1 MSSFTDIDA
10 SLGCREEHQMPT
22 NDPDEAALQTVREL
36 ENVRIAAIRDND
48 ADTMAKI
55 IDDKFIYINDSG
67 KIYDRDSYLTAVRTH
82 ELTYS
87 SDLQLTET
95 DHRVD
100 GDLIII
106 VGMMLGHARLD
117 GEQQV
122 YHVRNMRL
130 WRARGAEWKLLAWQS
145 SVLW

>member
-1 MSSFTDIDA
+1 MS
-10 SLGCREEHQMPT
+10 T
-22 NDPDEAALQTVREL
+22 NNADDAALQAVREL
-36 ENVRIAAIRDND
+36 EKVRIVAIREND
-48 ADTMAKI
+48 ADAMAGI
-55 IDDKFIYINDSG
+55 LDEKFIYINGSG
-67 KIYDRDSYLTAVRTH
+67 KIYDRESYATAVRTH

-100 GDLIII
+100 GDLVIL

-130 WRARGAEWKLLAWQS
+130 WRARGATWKLLAWQS
-145 SVLW
+145 SVLPTWSVSPEEPTG

>member
-1 MSSFTDIDA
+1 MSVSNTE
-10 SLGCREEHQMPT
+10 G
-22 NDPDEAALQTVREL
+22 AALQAVREL
-36 ENVRIAAIRDND
+36 EKVRIVAIRDND
-48 ADTMAKI
+48 ADAMAGI
-55 IDDKFIYINDSG
+55 LDEKFIYINGSG
-67 KIYDRDSYLTAVRTH
+67 KIYDRDAYTTAVRSH

-100 GDLIII
+100 GNLVIL
-106 VGMMLGHARLD
+106 VGMMIGHARFD

-122 YHVRNMRL
+122 YHLRNMRV

-145 SVLW
+145 SVFWQVPIWSGAPQEQTS

>member
-1 MSSFTDIDA
+1 VAASGAGQDSSPDIHARSGFRGAED
-10 SLGCREEHQMPT
+10 
-22 NDPDEAALQTVREL
+22 
-36 ENVRIAAIRDND
+36 
-48 ADTMAKI
+48 
-55 IDDKFIYINDSG
+55 INGSG
-67 KIYDRDSYLTAVRTH
+67 KIYDRDAYITAVRSH

-100 GDLIII
+100 GSLVIL

-122 YHVRNMRL
+122 YHLSPKNS
-130 WRARGAEWKLLAWQS
+130 WGPGGHGTS
-145 SVLW
+145 C

>member
-1 MSSFTDIDA
+1 MSSNV
-10 SLGCREEHQMPT
+10 S
-22 NDPDEAALQTVREL
+22 DEATLQAVREL
-36 ENVRIAAIRDND
+36 ERLRIVAIRSND
-48 ADTMAKI
+48 ANAMAGI
-55 IDDKFIYINDSG
+55 LDEKFIYINGSG
-67 KIYDRDSYLTAVRTH
+67 KIYDRDSYTTAVRTH
-82 ELTYS
+82 KLTYS

-100 GDLIII
+100 GDLVIL

-122 YHVRNMRL
+122 YHLRNMRV

-145 SVLW
+145 SVCWQPPT